1 MEMPNWY
8 EASIKSLVEEYFNA
22 HNFPVNFDSS
32 EFWDAFIARYH
43 KQLPTSQLAH
53 FDKLAAEAR
62 SYAFNKKYGSYSYAT
77 DYRSVC
83 ENWNHIILKQIQKI
97 LGENLTSKKI
107 LALGANNGSELAI
120 IFEEFFNEI
129 HFDVVEISEAACS
142 TGKKLYPHINFQC
155 ASMDE
160 VNLPENEFDVFIS
173 LRAAYCAGNNLNS
186 IVARAIH
193 SVRPGGVIMFSIS
206 NGYIDVSDGN
216 YIPIKGVYN
225 PTNNHCDENETQKN
239 IDWVKD
245 AMLTNGCSEIILVDA
260 ESEILLISKR

>member
-1 MEMPNWY
+1 MSNNWY
-8 EASIKSLVEEYFNA
+8 EASIKSLVEEYFSS
-22 HNFPVNFDSS
+22 HGMPIVFDSS
-32 EFWDAFIARYH
+32 EFWDVFIEKHHKMLPASQHAR
-43 KQLPTSQLAH
+43 
-53 FDKLAAEAR
+53 FDQLAAEAR

-83 ENWNHIILKQIQKI
+83 ENWNHIILNQIQEI
-97 LGENLTSKKI
+97 LGSDLSNKKV

-120 IFEEFFNEI
+120 IFEKFFNQM
-129 HFDVVEISEAACS
+129 HFNVVEISEAACS
-142 TGKKLYPHINFQC
+142 AGRALYPHVDFMC

-160 VNLPENEFDVFIS
+160 VDLPENEFDIFIS

-216 YIPIKGVYN
+216 YTPIKGVYN
-225 PTNNHCDENETQKN
+225 PTNNHCDENETQRN
-239 IDWVKD
+239 ITWMKD
-245 AMLTNGCSEIILVDA
+245 AMLANGCHEVTLVDA